1 MLLETL
7 VMSVGLGRI
16 AEKKLGW
23 DLAKLSLWVGGSS
36 HVTSILASITNQ
48 SIPLGQK
55 KSSRSKK
62 STSKNFTQ
70 TSLTQVPHPHFLH
83 IWHISAS

>member
-7 VMSVGLGRI
+7 VMNVGLGRA

-36 HVTSILASITNQ
+36 HFTSILSSFTNQ
-48 SIPLGQK
+48 SISLGQK

-62 STSKNFTQ
+62 STRWEYKT
-70 TSLTQVPHPHFLH
+70 
-83 IWHISAS
+83 I

>member
-55 KSSRSKK
+55 KCSRGKK

>member
-7 VMSVGLGRI
+7 VMNVGLGRA

-36 HVTSILASITNQ
+36 HFTSILASFTNQ
-48 SIPLGQK
+48 SISLGQK

-62 STSKNFTQ
+62 I
-70 TSLTQVPHPHFLH
+70 H
-83 IWHISAS
+83 